1 MNINENSPIF
11 QMQENKADIIR
22 EVSERTLHKLIA
34 DHSAESVL
42 NEAAY
47 KELLRLNKKHP
58 KVEYWQNIYRG
69 LNKMSTEKQ
78 ERLLLSLVND
88 YTEDIIGRFDPK
100 VYRFATS
107 MVPYILGLLL
117 DPQLNFK
124 KRNTFQEKVM
134 IEGHVETARKLSD
147 KGTIILVPTHSS
159 NMDSMVA
166 GWSAFCSGLPPVTY
180 GAGKNLFTNPILS
193 FFMHNLGAYRL
204 DRRLKHEAYKTALK
218 TYSLV
223 ILERGFHS
231 LFFPGGTRSRS
242 GRVEQKLKLGL
253 MGTGLE
259 AYVNNLINGK
269 AKPNIYLIPMT
280 INYYVTL
287 EAETLIDD
295 YLKEQGQS
303 RYIIE
308 DDESSKFIK
317 TFSYMKK
324 TLDLDGSMF
333 IRYGPPL
340 DIFGNQV
347 DEAGRSYDD
356 QGREI
361 DPSRY
366 VKNWQGEVTVDE
378 NRDREYTREAGE
390 RVAQSYLQNNV
401 VLSPHLV
408 SYALFG
414 HLVHNNPHLDLY
426 QLIRVGGRDTLIQR
440 SLLLETMDRFKKF
453 LAEEE
458 KKGTLRLATR
468 LRNKS
473 SEETLTEALHYL
485 QMFYSKEVV
494 VDDGEFLRIQDVRL
508 LYYYHNRLSGY
519 DFENRFMKDILK
531 PVLGEQTIGA
541 GR

>member
-1 MNINENSPIF
+1 MNENSPIF
-11 QMQENKADIIR
+11 HMQENKANIIR
-22 EVSERTLHKLIA
+22 EVSERSVKKLLESN
-34 DHSAESVL
+34 SAEHVL

-58 KVEYWQNIYRG
+58 KVDFWQNIYRS
-69 LNKMSTEKQ
+69 LNKTSPEKQQQLLLELSTEY
-78 ERLLLSLVND
+78 V
-88 YTEDIIGRFDPK
+88 EDIIGRFDPR

-107 MVPYILGLLL
+107 MVPHILGLLL
-117 DPQLNFK
+117 DPQLSLK

-166 GWSAFCSGLPPVTY
+166 GFSAFCSGLPPVTY

-242 GRVEQKLKLGL
+242 GRIEQKLKLGL
-253 MGTGLE
+253 MGTGIE
-259 AYVNNLINGK
+259 AYVNNLINNK
-269 AKPNIYLIPMT
+269 PKPNIYLVPMT

-308 DDESSKFIK
+308 DDESSKFTK
-317 TFSYMKK
+317 TFSYLKK

-340 DIFGNQV
+340 DIFGNRV
-347 DEAGRSYDD
+347 DDEGISYDD
-356 QGREI
+356 QGRVV

-366 VKNWQGEVTVDE
+366 VKNWQGEVTRDD

-401 VLSPHLV
+401 ILSPHMV
-408 SYALFG
+408 SYVLFG

-426 QLIRVGGRDTLIQR
+426 QLIRVGGRDSRIQR
-440 SLLLETMDRFKKF
+440 ELLIETLDRFKKF
-453 LAEEE
+453 LTEEE
-458 KKGTLRLATR
+458 QKGTLRLATALHHKPAEQI
-468 LRNKS
+468 LR
-473 SEETLTEALHYL
+473 EALHYL

-494 VDDGEFLRIQDVRL
+494 VADGDTLKIQDVRL

-519 DFENRFMKDILK
+519 DFENRFMKEILK
-531 PVLGEQTIGA
+531 PVLGEQSLTHS
-541 GR
+541 R

>member
-22 EVSERTLHKLIA
+22 EVSERSLRKLIA
-34 DHSAESVL
+34 EHSAESVL

-78 ERLLLSLVND
+78 ERLLLKLVND

-107 MVPYILGLLL
+107 MVPYILSLLL

-124 KRNTFQEKVM
+124 NRNAFREKVL
-134 IEGHVETARKLSD
+134 IEGHVETARQLSD

-166 GWSAFCSGLPPVTY
+166 GWSAFTSGLPPVTY

-259 AYVNNLINGK
+259 AYVNNLRNGK
-269 AKPNIYLIPMT
+269 AKPNIYLVPMT

-308 DDESSKFIK
+308 DDESSKFTK

-347 DEAGRSYDD
+347 DEEGRSYDD

-366 VKNWQGEVTVDE
+366 VKNWQGEVTLDE

-408 SYALFG
+408 SYVLFG

-426 QLIRVGGRDTLIQR
+426 QLIRVGGRNTLIQR
-440 SLLLETMDRFKKF
+440 DLLLETMDRFKKF

-458 KKGTLRLATR
+458 QKGTLRLATR

-473 SEETLTEALHYL
+473 SEETLSEALHYL

-519 DFENRFMKDILK
+519 DFENRFMNSILK
-531 PVLGEQTIGA
+531 PVLGEQSLVTSP
-541 GR
+541 

>member
-22 EVSERTLHKLIA
+22 EVSERSLHKLIA
-34 DHSAESVL
+34 EHSAESVL

-78 ERLLLSLVND
+78 ERLLLKLVND

-107 MVPYILGLLL
+107 MVPYILSLLL

-124 KRNTFQEKVM
+124 NRNAFREKVL

-259 AYVNNLINGK
+259 AYVNNLRNGK
-269 AKPNIYLIPMT
+269 AKPNIYLVPMT

-308 DDESSKFIK
+308 DDESSKFTK

-347 DEAGRSYDD
+347 DEEGRSYDD

-366 VKNWQGEVTVDE
+366 VKNWQGEVTLDE

-408 SYALFG
+408 SYVLFG

-426 QLIRVGGRDTLIQR
+426 QLIRVGGRNTLIQR
-440 SLLLETMDRFKKF
+440 DVLLETMDRFKKF

-458 KKGTLRLATR
+458 QKGTLRLATR

-473 SEETLTEALHYL
+473 SEETLSEALHYL

-519 DFENRFMKDILK
+519 DFENRFMNSILK
-531 PVLGEQTIGA
+531 PVLGEQSLVTSP
-541 GR
+541 

>member
-22 EVSERTLHKLIA
+22 EVSERSLQKLIA
-34 DHSAESVL
+34 DHSAEYVL

-69 LNKMSTEKQ
+69 LNKMSSEKQ
-78 ERLLLSLVND
+78 ERLLLKLVTD

-107 MVPYILGLLL
+107 MVPYILSLLL

-124 KRNTFQEKVM
+124 HRNAFREKVL
-134 IEGHVETARKLSD
+134 IEGHVETARQLSD
-147 KGTIILVPTHSS
+147 KGTLILVPTHSS

-259 AYVNNLINGK
+259 AYVNNLRNGK
-269 AKPNIYLIPMT
+269 AKPNIYLVPMT

-295 YLKEQGQS
+295 YLKEKGQS

-308 DDESSKFIK
+308 DDESSKFTK

-347 DEAGRSYDD
+347 DEEGRSYDD

-366 VKNWQGEVTVDE
+366 VKNWQGEVTLDE

-408 SYALFG
+408 SYVLFG

-426 QLIRVGGRDTLIQR
+426 QLIRVGGRNTLIQR
-440 SLLLETMDRFKKF
+440 DVLLETMDRFKKF

-458 KKGTLRLATR
+458 QKGTLRLATR

-473 SEETLTEALHYL
+473 SEETLSEALHYL

-519 DFENRFMKDILK
+519 DFENRFMNSILK
-531 PVLGEQTIGA
+531 PVLGEQSLVTSP
-541 GR
+541 